1 LIEKRKVIKIQK
13 MQKKEENRA
22 RQKHISLHNVLSKNT
37 YESIYT

>member
-1 LIEKRKVIKIQK
+1 

-37 YESIYT
+37 YESIYTQKTETKNL